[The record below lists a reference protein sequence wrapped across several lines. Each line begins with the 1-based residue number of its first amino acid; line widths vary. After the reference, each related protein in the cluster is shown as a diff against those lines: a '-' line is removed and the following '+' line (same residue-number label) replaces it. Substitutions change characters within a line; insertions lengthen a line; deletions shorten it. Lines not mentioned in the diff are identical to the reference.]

1 MFVSGAVCTDDV
13 QGVEL
18 CTQVVADEH
27 KVDFQVHKVVADVHK
42 VQVARWQGGKV
53 RGFDGLGG
61 ELRLPPA
68 ATNLPHSGLWTD
80 GRQEAKS

>member
-1 MFVSGAVCTDDV
+1 MRTDDA

-42 VQVARWQGGKV
+42 VQVARCKV